1 MKLSIS
7 KLKNGILL
15 CFLTIMVFSL
25 TLSYFD
31 ATAVSPLAKEIINIF
46 YFLKKA
52 LFVMCILICIS
63 EKRLNIYAVGLCV
76 FFLAAWGIT
85 TFLFPANNPHIE
97 KVGIDLICAILTFV
111 AVSSG
116 EIDLEKFTRLLI
128 VVSRI
133 LIIVCLI
140 SLTTI
145 DNLTYYISRAYMVFS
160 NAIMVPI
167 GIIIFSA
174 IVNNKWVDY
183 ILGFGGLIIL
193 LFLGSRGSFLALSL
207 SAVLLLLI
215 KSNNK
220 KPLYGLILIPLL
232 LIAGYMISNSD
243 ILGLE
248 TSRILQKISS
258 GSLFSANDRLGIW
271 KYLLKCCS
279 NDAFLGHGLC
289 ADRYYLPLQFTG
301 ADSTYAHNLFIE
313 LLVDFGILGVII
325 SVALVN
331 VLIKYFKIET
341 DDRYK
346 MIVITFFF
354 LSFFQL
360 MYSRSYLTEPNL
372 FVMFGVIFLR
382 LKNYRSIFATQQ
394 ECSEV

>member
-15 CFLTIMVFSL
+15 CFLTIMVFSM

-31 ATAVSPLAKEIINIF
+31 ATAVSPLAKEIVNIF

-52 LFVMCILICIS
+52 LFVMCILICFS

-97 KVGIDLICAILTFV
+97 KVGIDLICTIVTFV
-111 AVSSG
+111 AISSG
-116 EIDLEKFTRLLI
+116 EVDLEKFTRLLM

-145 DNLTYYISRAYMVFS
+145 DNLAYYISRAYMVFS

-167 GIIIFSA
+167 GLIIFSA

-207 SAVLLLLI
+207 STVLLLLI

-220 KPLYGLILIPLL
+220 KTLYGLILIPLL
-232 LIAGYMISNSD
+232 FIAGYWISKSD

-258 GSLFSANDRLGIW
+258 GSLFSVNDRLGIW

-279 NDAFLGHGLC
+279 HDAFLGHGLC
-289 ADRYYLPLQFTG
+289 ADRYYLPFQLTG

-313 LLVDFGILGVII
+313 LLVDFGILGMII

-331 VLIKYFKIET
+331 VLIKYFKKET

-382 LKNYRSIFATQQ
+382 FKNYRSISATQQ
-394 ECSEV
+394 EC